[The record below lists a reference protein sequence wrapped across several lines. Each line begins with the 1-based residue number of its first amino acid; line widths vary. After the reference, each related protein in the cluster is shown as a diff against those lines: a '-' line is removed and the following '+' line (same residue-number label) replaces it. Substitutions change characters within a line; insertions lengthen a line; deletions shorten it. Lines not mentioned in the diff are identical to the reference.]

1 MQSPLGP
8 ALKGRNQ
15 ARGRQ
20 SVSGCTPPG
29 CGVGIDLEPGAR
41 SSSLRSASPAPG
53 YTIGPL
59 AGPSVDLNSASWSN
73 VGMPSRPASITARSA
88 SSKGMPCWPFF
99 QPSIRERR
107 SRCARWPGRSES
119 SKRRRTRGGEGIV
132 GQACGLGHLGGELL
146 VQAIEAGWVAGI
158 AIDKEA
164 EMVALG
170 ARDDEGGSR
179 LARSRPTIETA
190 TRSTAMGCDGGVQR
204 TFLPRIEEKV

>member
-1 MQSPLGP
+1 M
-8 ALKGRNQ
+8 
-15 ARGRQ
+15 
-20 SVSGCTPPG
+20 
-29 CGVGIDLEPGAR
+29 
-41 SSSLRSASPAPG
+41 
-53 YTIGPL
+53 
-59 AGPSVDLNSASWSN
+59 
-73 VGMPSRPASITARSA
+73 
-88 SSKGMPCWPFF
+88 
-99 QPSIRERR
+99 
-107 SRCARWPGRSES
+107 
-119 SKRRRTRGGEGIV
+119 

-170 ARDDEGGSR
+170 ARDDEGGFR